1 MMNELYERVQDYLNM
16 EEEIDFKEFQAYYK
30 KVTDYL
36 QAEGQDLEEENLWK
50 GLLVV
55 ESIASNSSNR
65 AKEIR
70 KGPEVKKYKRMNE
83 RMKLWAQNIT
93 KRLTALGY
101 TDEQINERFHEMLE
115 EREENQKDS

>member
-1 MMNELYERVQDYLNM
+1 MIDELYEKVQDYLNM

-36 QAEGQDLEEENLWK
+36 QAEGQNFDEDKLWK
-50 GLLVV
+50 GLLIV
-55 ESIASNSSNR
+55 ESIASNASNR

-83 RMKLWAQNIT
+83 RMKLWAQNFT
-93 KRLTALGY
+93 KRLAELGY
-101 TDEQINERFHEMLE
+101 TDEDINERFHKMLE
-115 EREENQKDS
+115 EREEANKDS

>member
-1 MMNELYERVQDYLNM
+1 MDELYEKVQDYLNM

-36 QAEGQDLEEENLWK
+36 QAEGQNFDEDKLWK
-50 GLLVV
+50 GLLIV
-55 ESIASNSSNR
+55 ESIASNASNR

-83 RMKLWAQNIT
+83 RMKLWAQNFT
-93 KRLTALGY
+93 KRLVELGY
-101 TDEQINERFHEMLE
+101 TDEDINERFHKMLE
-115 EREENQKDS
+115 EREEANKDS